1 MAETNSEAPAEPV
14 IGLALSGGGA
24 RAIAFHL
31 GCLRALN
38 DLGLL
43 QRIHVISTVSG
54 GSVIGALY
62 AYGKHKSF
70 EEFDAAALQL
80 LESGLQWRIVAKAIF
95 SLQLPKIVATVVCN
109 GLLSFALNLVGFV
122 VGRVMRLFGFNADP
136 VQRGISWITDRL
148 PHWGSLTTAFEQVLQ
163 KKFGDISIEDV
174 HIRGL
179 KVVINASE
187 LRTGTA
193 FRFGSELSGGWRFGN
208 IRQNSKLLVATAVAA
223 SAAFPILLP
232 PLVRQF
238 TFWKKGGIKTETV
251 ALTDGGVYDNLGVS
265 VLEPNR
271 NPQYSI
277 GTYPC
282 SHIISLN
289 AGAGQF
295 DMGSNSFWVSS
306 RNLRA
311 FEAVY
316 RKAQDATYGR
326 LHAFVQTGELKGFVM
341 AYLGQM
347 DDKLPDRP
355 ADLVAREF
363 VKDYPT
369 DFAAMKPVNIELLT
383 TRGEQLT
390 RHLVGLYFK
399 DI

>member
-62 AYGKHKSF
+62 AYGGYRSF
-70 EEFDAAALQL
+70 EEFDAAVVQL
-80 LESGLQWRIVAKAIF
+80 LKSGLQWRILTKTIF
-95 SLQLPKIVATVVCN
+95 SLQLPKIIMTVICN
-109 GLLSFALNLVGFV
+109 GLVTFALNMLGFTI
-122 VGRVMRLFGFNADP
+122 GRAMRLLGLNAAP
-136 VQRGISWITDRL
+136 IQHTISWLTDKL
-148 PHWGSLTTAFEQVLQ
+148 PHWGSLTTAFELVLLEI
-163 KKFGDISIEDV
+163 FGDTSIED
-174 HIRGL
+174 IRVRDL

-193 FRFGSELSGGWRFGN
+193 FRFGSERSGDWRFGM
-208 IRQNSKLLVATAVAA
+208 IRQNRRVLVATAVAA

-238 TFWKKGGIKTETV
+238 EFLKRGEDKTETV

-271 NPQYSI
+271 NPLFNIHAYA
-277 GTYPC
+277 C

-295 DMGSNSFWVSS
+295 DMGSNSFWLSS
-306 RNLRA
+306 RNLKA

-341 AYLGQM
+341 AYLGQI

-355 ADLVAREF
+355 VDLVPRDD

-369 DFAAMKPVNIELLT
+369 DFAAMNAKNIELLT
-383 TRGEQLT
+383 MRGEQLS
-390 RHLVGLYFK
+390 RHLVGMYFK
-399 DI
+399 DV